1 MKVNQS
7 WQFVSTIFG
16 SVNVEPDGMT
26 FSGSDR
32 LLTYLNTIKFWDDCS
47 QSSVTVGLDLLESK
61 AVIET
66 LLVSR
71 RSGQGFK
78 AGAKA
83 AKKPNLF

>member
-1 MKVNQS
+1 
-7 WQFVSTIFG
+7 
-16 SVNVEPDGMT
+16 
-26 FSGSDR
+26 
-32 LLTYLNTIKFWDDCS
+32 
-47 QSSVTVGLDLLESK
+47 VTVGLDLLESK